1 MAPRT
6 PQWTSLL
13 DALGEIA
20 DDDTWRKR
28 RPRLD
33 RVHLVTM
40 ATSAGQI
47 AQRSAATPGRQ
58 TVPRAL
64 DLPAPPPI
72 LGLRRPRQPLTPA
85 PAITSRGSTAPTGL
99 LDVPAGRRQIRL
111 LVYS

>member
-1 MAPRT
+1 M
-6 PQWTSLL
+6 L

-64 DLPAPPPI
+64 DLPAPPPDSWTSPSPTAAD
-72 LGLRRPRQPLTPA
+72 PRSSDH
-85 PAITSRGSTAPTGL
+85 ISW
-99 LDVPAGRRQIRL
+99 
-111 LVYS
+111 